1 MLDGWRKEDP
11 VTEKKPPVEADVPEF
26 LAEMGRQ
33 AHAALLQQAIGDLNE
48 VGDLNEEEVTMDS
61 INERRQLRVDKGI
74 PSQHHPTSSN

>member
-33 AHAALLQQAIGDLNE
+33 AHAALLQQAIGDLW
-48 VGDLNEEEVTMDS
+48 EVTMDS